1 MISLTDVHRTV
12 ILQNGQPL
20 PILRGITLDVAPGE
34 HLAIIGQSGTGKSTL
49 LNIIGM
55 LDLPDSGSYVFDGI
69 DVTTLS
75 ESQRAHR
82 RGHDVGFVF
91 QQFNLFSART
101 ALANVAAP
109 LLYSPDTQDLW
120 RRRERALEMLERV
133 GLAERAN
140 AKPQTLSGGEQQRVA
155 IARALIRRPRVILAD
170 EPTGA
175 LDRSTG
181 ALVIDLLE
189 EIAAETQA
197 ALVVITHDPA
207 VARRA
212 DRVVEIADG
221 VLHPPRERDVVAA
234 LGACIDPG
242 EDA

>member
-69 DVTTLS
+69 DVATLS

-101 ALANVAAP
+101 ALDNVAAP